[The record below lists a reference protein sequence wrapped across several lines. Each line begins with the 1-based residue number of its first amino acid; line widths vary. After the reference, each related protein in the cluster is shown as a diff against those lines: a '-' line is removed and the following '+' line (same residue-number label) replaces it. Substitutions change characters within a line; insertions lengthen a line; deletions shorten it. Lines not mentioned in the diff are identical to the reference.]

1 MNLKNKLFSLLSIAL
16 LGTFLVLAPNTVLA
30 DEEDEED
37 NEVELTSAVITAEVC
52 AKEYL
57 ETGDADTLNKCA
69 PHQAFE
75 GVKDI
80 YEGKPKIVIVD
91 ITEGE
96 VYKVKVG
103 KDTIY
108 YYELLEGFG
117 GSIDGEGE
125 IVAKDGDVPV
135 VKFSEYEI
143 TPKPKPGFFKGCL

>member
-37 NEVELTSAVITAEVC
+37 NEIELTSAVITAEAC

-57 ETGDADTLNKCA
+57 ETGDSDTLNKCA
-69 PHQAFE
+69 PHQVFE

-80 YEGKPKIVIVD
+80 YEGKPKIVVVD

>member
-1 MNLKNKLFSLLSIAL
+1 MVLKNKLFSLLSVAL
-16 LGTFLVLAPNTVLA
+16 LGSFLVLNPNPA
-30 DEEDEED
+30 IAEEDEEED
-37 NEVELTSAVITAEVC
+37 TEVELTSAVITAEAC

-75 GVKDI
+75 GVADI
-80 YEGKPKIVIVD
+80 YEGKPKIVVVD

-96 VYKVKVG
+96 VYKVKVA

-117 GSIDGEGE
+117 GSLDGEGE
-125 IVAKDGDVPV
+125 IVAKDGEIPV

>member
-1 MNLKNKLFSLLSIAL
+1 MKLKNRFFSLLSIAL
-16 LGTFLVLAPNTVLA
+16 LGTFLVLSPNTVLA
-30 DEEDEED
+30 EEEDEED

-80 YEGKPKIVIVD
+80 YNGNPKIVVVD

-117 GSIDGEGE
+117 GSLDGEGE
-125 IVAKDGDVPV
+125 IVAKDGETPV

>member
-1 MNLKNKLFSLLSIAL
+1 MKLKNKIFSLLSIAL
-16 LGTFLVLAPNTVLA
+16 LGTFLVLSPNTVLA
-30 DEEDEED
+30 EEEDEED

-57 ETGDADTLNKCA
+57 ETGNADTLNKCA

-80 YEGKPKIVIVD
+80 YNGNPKIVVVD

-117 GSIDGEGE
+117 GSLDGEGE
-125 IVAKDGDVPV
+125 IVAKDGETPV

-143 TPKPKPGFFKGCL
+143 TPKPIPGFFKGFL

>member
-1 MNLKNKLFSLLSIAL
+1 MRLKNKLFSLLSIAL
-16 LGTFLVLAPNTVLA
+16 LGTFLVLTPNTVLA
-30 DEEDEED
+30 EEEDEED

-52 AKEYL
+52 AQKYL
-57 ETGDADTLNKCA
+57 ETGEADVLNKCA

-80 YEGKPKIVIVD
+80 YSEPPKIVVVD
-91 ITEGE
+91 ITEEE

-125 IVAKDGDVPV
+125 IVAKDGETPV

>member
-1 MNLKNKLFSLLSIAL
+1 MKLKNKLFSLLSVAL
-16 LGTFLVLAPNTVLA
+16 LGSFLVLSPNPVMA
-30 DEEDEED
+30 EEDEED

-52 AKEYL
+52 AKRYL
-57 ETGDADTLNKCA
+57 ENEDPDELNKCA
-69 PHQAFE
+69 PHEAFE

-80 YEGKPKIVIVD
+80 YNGNPKIVVVD

-117 GSIDGEGE
+117 GSLDGEGE
-125 IVAKDGDVPV
+125 IVAKDGEMPV